1 MKKLSIIING
11 LQYAKNGA
19 GISRYTHKL
28 AQYMDRSVDI
38 LIHKNV
44 ESSFRQDNIKVLDR
58 EINGSKDRI
67 LEEQLKCI
75 KIFKKYEL
83 VHFPDYATPILY
95 RGKKVATIHDMA
107 MHTMEDKY
115 TKSQVFIK
123 KFFMK
128 NTINK
133 ADKLICI
140 SNFTAK
146 ELKKYYPYVDDK
158 KIEVV
163 YNGFEYT
170 YVDIS
175 KSDQNDI
182 LDKFNID
189 GKYLLYVG
197 TISPH
202 KNLERLIEAF
212 SILRKKGYNH
222 KLVIAGKKG
231 WMYNEILNKSKELGI
246 ESYVIFTDYVTDE
259 ELEILYRCADVF
271 TFPSLYE
278 GFGFPP
284 IEAMARK
291 IPVVS
296 SSEGALDEVVGDAAL
311 ICNAYDINDIAS
323 KIEDVITNE
332 NLKNDLIEK
341 GIKRSSYFSWEK
353 TARQTYE
360 IYQKVLR
367 GE

>member
-1 MKKLSIIING
+1 MKIILNA
-11 LQYAKNGA
+11 LQYSENGA

-28 AQYMDRSVDI
+28 AEYMNKTIDI
-38 LIHKNV
+38 LIQKGV
-44 ESSFRQDNIKVLDR
+44 QGSFNQDNIKILDKN
-58 EINGSKDRI
+58 ITGSKDRI
-67 LEEQLKCI
+67 LEEQLKSL
-75 KIFKKYEL
+75 KLFKEYDL

-95 RGKKVATIHDMA
+95 TGKKVATIHDMA
-107 MHTMEDKY
+107 MHTMGDKY
-115 TKSQVFIK
+115 TKGQVFIK
-123 KFFMK
+123 KFFMG
-128 NTINK
+128 NTIKK

-140 SNFTAK
+140 SNFTAR
-146 ELKKYYPYVDDK
+146 ELKKYYPYVDEK
-158 KIEVV
+158 KIEVI

-170 YVDIS
+170 HVDITN
-175 KSDQNDI
+175 SDKENV
-182 LDKFNID
+182 LNKFNID
-189 GKYLLYVG
+189 EKYLLYVG

-246 ESYVIFTDYVTDE
+246 ENYVIFTDYVTDE

-296 SSEGALDEVVGDAAL
+296 SSEGALGEVVGDAAL
-311 ICNAYDINDIAS
+311 ICNAYDIEDIAC

-332 NLKNDLIEK
+332 NLKNNLIEK